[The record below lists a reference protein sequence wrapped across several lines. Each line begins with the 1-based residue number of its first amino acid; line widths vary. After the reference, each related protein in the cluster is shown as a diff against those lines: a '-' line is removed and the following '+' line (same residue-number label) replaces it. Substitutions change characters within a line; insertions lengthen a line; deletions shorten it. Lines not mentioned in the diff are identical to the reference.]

1 MPKKASV
8 KVQNSANSSTPAPA
22 PEAPVEADSAA
33 QAQVKPKRGRKAA
46 TASAPTETA
55 PTTEPTQV
63 DSSSPSKRVA
73 PTRESVEQEFDS
85 LVSFIDEEVNRS
97 RDGEKGSG
105 KGSRFLRTVNKR
117 LKALRTHALRISRK
131 HTAVRRNNANSG
143 FSKPVSI
150 SKELASF
157 AGWKA
162 GEAKSRVDVTRFI
175 CNYIKEK
182 NLQDPKDRRQI
193 LVQNDTKLH
202 KLLGNTSRPLTYYTL
217 QKELKPHF
225 SAASVVTPAPAAK
238 KA

>member
-1 MPKKASV
+1 MPKKASA
-8 KVQNSANSSTPAPA
+8 KVQNSSATPAPVSD
-22 PEAPVEADSAA
+22 APVEADVAA
-33 QAQVKPKRGRKAA
+33 QAQVKPKRGRKPA
-46 TASAPTETA
+46 TASATA
-55 PTTEPTQV
+55 PTTAPTEATQV
-63 DSSSPSKRVA
+63 DSSSSPSKRVA

-85 LVSFIDEEVNRS
+85 LITFIDEEVTRS
-97 RDGEKGSG
+97 RDGDKGSG

-117 LKALRTHALRISRK
+117 LKALRAHALRISRK
-131 HTAVRRNNANSG
+131 NTVVRRNNANSG

-182 NLQDPKDRRQI
+182 NLQDPNDRRQI
-193 LVQNDTKLH
+193 LVQNDAKLH
-202 KLLGNTSRPLTYYTL
+202 KLLGNTTRPLTYYTL

-225 SAASVVTPAPAAK
+225 SAAPSAPAPAVK

>member
-1 MPKKASV
+1 MPKKASA
-8 KVQNSANSSTPAPA
+8 KVQNSSTPAPVSDT
-22 PEAPVEADSAA
+22 PVEADVAA
-33 QAQVKPKRGRKAA
+33 QAQPKPKRGRKPAA
-46 TASAPTETA
+46 ETAPVTAPTE
-55 PTTEPTQV
+55 TEPTQV

-85 LVSFIDEEVNRS
+85 LITFIDEEVTRS
-97 RDGEKGSG
+97 RDGDKGSG

-117 LKALRTHALRISRK
+117 LKALRAHALRISRK
-131 HTAVRRNNANSG
+131 NTVVRRNNANSG

-162 GEAKSRVDVTRFI
+162 GEAKSRVDVTRYI

-193 LVQNDTKLH
+193 LVQNDAKLH
-202 KLLGNTSRPLTYYTL
+202 KLLGNTTRPLTYYTL

-225 SAASVVTPAPAAK
+225 ASASSATPAPAAK